1 MRIPGW
7 KTLIRTTRPA
17 RSRFVAGAVIL
28 GYHRVAD
35 IPPGSNLMTV
45 SLHNFAEQLEII
57 RNRTQPLPISEI
69 VHALNSGKFPAGA
82 VGITFDDGY
91 VDLLACVKPLLINRQ
106 VPATVFATPGYLGR
120 EFWWEE
126 LHRIVYSALWPE
138 ELKLSIGERLYRWTI
153 PESDRAG
160 TIGKI
165 IHRLEVLLE
174 PLSEEQRRNVFDQL
188 RDLFGVVTPPGEVIR
203 SLTADELLE
212 LSRDGMIDVGSHSM
226 THRSLVGL
234 PEYDQQLEIKE
245 SRDRLEAIL
254 GRPVT
259 GFSYPH
265 GIFSGEVRA
274 RVHQAGYLFACGSN
288 NGVVRRRSDTFHLPR
303 FWIQDCDGEAF
314 ERWLREWVRLSPA

>member
-1 MRIPGW
+1 MRIHGW
-7 KTLIRTTRPA
+7 KTLIQTTRRA

-28 GYHRVAD
+28 GYHRIAEVA
-35 IPPGSNLMTV
+35 PGTCSNTV

-57 RNRTQPLPISEI
+57 RNRTQPLPIREI
-69 VHALNSGKFPAGA
+69 VHALNSGKLPAGA
-82 VGITFDDGY
+82 VGVTFDDGY
-91 VDLLACVKPLLINRQ
+91 ADLLAYVKPLLINHQ

-153 PESDRAG
+153 PEGDRAG
-160 TIGKI
+160 TREKI

-188 RDLFGVVTPPGEVIR
+188 RDLFGVSTAPGEVIR
-203 SLTADELLE
+203 SLTADEILE

-254 GRPVT
+254 GRPVS

-274 RVHQAGYLFACGSN
+274 RVQRAGYLFACGSN
-288 NGVVRRRSDTFHLPR
+288 NDVVRRRSDTFHLPR
-303 FWIQDCDGEAF
+303 FWIPDWNGEKF
-314 ERWLREWVRLSPA
+314 ESWLRKWVRLSPA